1 MSREAASV
9 FENLGS
15 DTTTAVRSFL
25 QQATTRGVGGR
36 RKLYP
41 NSSFA
46 NLYDETTMPPELRK
60 ARQENA
66 RAVMKAYGFK
76 PDMSELKIV
85 AKLMG
90 RYGAPLD

>member
-1 MSREAASV
+1 
-9 FENLGS
+9 
-15 DTTTAVRSFL
+15 
-25 QQATTRGVGGR
+25 
-36 RKLYP
+36 
-41 NSSFA
+41 
-46 NLYDETTMPPELRK
+46 MPPELRK

-90 RYGAPLD
+90 RYGAPVD